1 MKLADKIFIKLF
13 FKKIK
18 LIIRRSYKKGYSQGK
33 DKGYHKGH
41 GDGVLKYH
49 IRREIDTVSMSTIDN
64 SIYGPEN
71 IGVTRELEQLMIEK
85 VRVATEAGILSS
97 PSPSQWKMI
106 FSDHP
111 ATCVVAGAGSGKS
124 TTLILRLVFMHF
136 YLNIPLRKI
145 TVISFTKKSCD
156 ELSDKLSY
164 VFSFWD
170 KDHDKVAINSIVN
183 TFHSLIY
190 RFSLSSMPGISAFD
204 FLGGRINPDDPS
216 LELSLGKRTNEQVEV
231 LKGVYTEL
239 YNKNKDFKICI
250 DKLIDISITAS
261 QTSDEKEERDWLINY
276 AAERDLVLTQQI
288 NDLWNEEGKWP
299 IDGIIAGPVK
309 CFHVNGN
316 IFYANG
322 YVEHNK
328 MPVFL
333 SGNIGRKKLYDEKD
347 YVKGSESD
355 PKKKILLGKAIYFKN
370 KIAAGYNTQIS
381 IFINSNQKLNSVNSF
396 LENYITGEAPSNF
409 SIKLNGELAQTNI
422 LELLYDQGSFIESL
436 GKEVVT
442 TISNISLFR
451 EKGVE
456 FYFAK
461 ALAIFWP
468 SFEDTLYKNNM
479 MTFNRMFIMFSD
491 ESVLQQRR
499 DLFKNRYSRF
509 ENLLVDEF
517 QDISPQIA
525 NWIKAL
531 QKENAIL
538 SRKPTIM
545 AIGDDWQ
552 SIYSWRGS
560 SPDIFMNFS
569 EFFPVHKSLGRH
581 NTVLMM
587 ENYRS
592 DSKILDDAE
601 KMMGLVKGKIVK
613 ESISCREPDGDEHGV
628 FCYEYDDKKGGD
640 SWKDKAIEIIFEQFN
655 LVKNQKNKDKTHL
668 IVLSRTNNT
677 LQEIKELYNNKYGN
691 IKGINFL
698 TIHKAKGLQ
707 GEVCVIF
714 DDSKAHTGHILRNE
728 IYRQVSYFNY
738 SYDQVMVDE
747 SYRLAYVAITRGI
760 KRVFWFAPK
769 GSDGAFSHFK

>member
-1 MKLADKIFIKLF
+1 MKFIDQMFVRTF
-13 FKKIK
+13 FNSIRT
-18 LIIRRSYKKGYSQGK
+18 IIRRSYSKGFSHGKKNGYLE
-33 DKGYHKGH
+33 GH
-41 GDGVLKYH
+41 EDGTLKYL
-49 IRREIDTVSMSTIDN
+49 IRNEINSPSMSPIDD

-71 IGVTRELEQLMIEK
+71 IGVTHSLEQLMIRK
-85 VRVATEAGILSS
+85 VRVATEAGIISY
-97 PSPSQWKMI
+97 PSESQWRMI
-106 FSDHP
+106 FSNHP

-136 YLNIPLRKI
+136 YLNIPLKKI

-164 VFSFWD
+164 VFNFWD

-204 FLGGRINPDDPS
+204 FLGGKINPDDPS

-299 IDGIIAGPVK
+299 IDGIIPGPVK

-370 KIAAGYNTQIS
+370 KIAAGYNTKIS

-396 LENYITGEAPSNF
+396 LRNYITGEAPSNF

-499 DLFKNRYSRF
+499 DLFKNRYLRF

-525 NWIKAL
+525 NWIKAI

-538 SRKPTIM
+538 SRNPTIM

-592 DSKILDDAE
+592 DSKILEDAE

-613 ESISCREPDGDEHGV
+613 ESLSCREPDGDEHGV
-628 FCYEYDDKKGGD
+628 FCYEYDEKKVGD
-640 SWKDKAIEIIFEQFN
+640 SWKDKAIDIIFEQSN

-677 LQEIKELYNNKYGN
+677 LHEIKDLYNKKYGN